1 MKVKL
6 QKDGNFFYSTSFQDF
21 FSTASL
27 PGVSQGR
34 GSAGTR
40 FGSWREREQGTTRSS
55 NFLCQRAY
63 PNDKAKVL
71 WKQAEEGKIPDKCFR
86 SIALFEVIRK

>member
-1 MKVKL
+1 MEI
-6 QKDGNFFYSTSFQDF
+6 FFYSTSFKGF

-40 FGSWREREQGTTRSS
+40 FGSWREREQGTMRSS